1 MEVEDAVVVVTLSRA
16 VSIGSRIQWFL
27 INLPSH
33 DAAKQ
38 LHCLYVFHDDVSHC
52 LYVSHDDVSHCLYVS
67 HDCIVFMCPNSVMQ
81 LLANNARAGDE
92 IVILKILLHSL
103 EYQEAYLGPCQ
114 TSVMEL
120 FFEKN

>member
-38 LHCLYVFHDDVSHC
+38 LHCLYVFHDDVSC
-52 LYVSHDDVSHCLYVS
+52 CLYVS

-92 IVILKILLHSL
+92 IVILKILLHSS